1 MIFCLI
7 TILLSVTA
15 ISATNDTK
23 IQTNTES
30 TQTPQITN
38 ENPINSMENSKADNN
53 KFNIESATSP
63 TIKTSN
69 TQQYEYTNTKNLKTE
84 SNSKNVIN
92 LTPTTFNQSS
102 INDAQNNSDIYF
114 SKGKYYLNSMIIDKN
129 IRIIGENKTNTI
141 LIANSTSSIFTIR
154 CV

>member
-1 MIFCLI
+1 MKKIYLMIFCLI

-53 KFNIESATSP
+53 KFNIESAITH
-63 TIKTSN
+63 
-69 TQQYEYTNTKNLKTE
+69 TKKHPIHNNMNIQILKT
-84 SNSKNVIN
+84 
-92 LTPTTFNQSS
+92 
-102 INDAQNNSDIYF
+102 
-114 SKGKYYLNSMIIDKN
+114 
-129 IRIIGENKTNTI
+129 
-141 LIANSTSSIFTIR
+141 
-154 CV
+154 

>member
-84 SNSKNVIN
+84 SNSKM
-92 LTPTTFNQSS
+92 L
-102 INDAQNNSDIYF
+102 
-114 SKGKYYLNSMIIDKN
+114 
-129 IRIIGENKTNTI
+129 
-141 LIANSTSSIFTIR
+141 LI
-154 CV
+154 